1 METIKMEIEV
11 FNEVLGEGLEPILGQ
26 DRYYNSLS
34 DSECFYEIPDWINN
48 TGYYQGAV
56 ISFYDLLNK
65 KVFSPFEKE
74 KNVSY
79 SYAKFKNN
87 FFYFLKVDFN
97 KNIVELIKYYP
108 EQSLESLHKIPIK
121 EVELYNLSL
130 VDGYEFHICS
140 SSNRFISYYP
150 RKFSIDM
157 KPDQSVLYI
166 DKDRLYINQWIEE
179 GIEGDKITNDYKYYE
194 KLLVLDLDGNLIS
207 ERKGSLSQY
216 PNGKWYLS

>member
-11 FNEVLGEGLEPILGQ
+11 FNEILGENLVPILGQ

-34 DSECFYEIPDWINN
+34 DSECFYEIPEWIND

-56 ISFYDLLNK
+56 IRFYDLLNK
-65 KVFSPFEKE
+65 KVYAPFKK

-97 KNIVELIKYYP
+97 KNLVELIKYFP
-108 EQSLESLHKIPIK
+108 EQSLESIHKIPIE

-130 VDGYEFHICS
+130 ADGYEFHICS
-140 SSNRFISYYP
+140 SSDRFISYYP
-150 RKFSIDM
+150 RKFSIEM
-157 KPDQSVLYI
+157 EPDQSVLYV

-179 GIEGDKITNDYKYYE
+179 GLEGDAITNDYKYYE
-194 KLLVLDLDGNLIS
+194 KLLVMDLDGNLIS
-207 ERKGSLSQY
+207 ERTGSLSLY